1 MIKLCSIKLSQEFS
15 LGFQALRYPD
25 HKNTYG
31 LRKQW
36 RVDQILGTLYLREK
50 PRRSYWPPNSV
61 QLSCGHCSH
70 MGNEPADERP
80 SCSPKKICLSDKNN
94 NFFKIQSNN
103 INFVMST

>member
-1 MIKLCSIKLSQEFS
+1 MIKLCSIKLSQEFL
-15 LGFQALRYPD
+15 LGFQALRYRD

-61 QLSCGHCSH
+61 QLSSAVAIAAIW
-70 MGNEPADERP
+70 NEPADERP
-80 SCSPKKICLSDKNN
+80 SRSPKKICLSDKNN
-94 NFFKIQSNN
+94 NFF
-103 INFVMST
+103 